1 MEQVSRLAE
10 NRRFQQDDHNAL
22 IQEIQVRF
30 NLPFHYH
37 FLLPKISDRKK
48 TLAPNSNSGNLGDVS
63 QGAPIVISTTRLGS
77 SQ

>member
-37 FLLPKISDRKK
+37 LLLPKISKNTK
-48 TLAPNSNSGNLGDVS
+48 L
-63 QGAPIVISTTRLGS
+63 
-77 SQ
+77 